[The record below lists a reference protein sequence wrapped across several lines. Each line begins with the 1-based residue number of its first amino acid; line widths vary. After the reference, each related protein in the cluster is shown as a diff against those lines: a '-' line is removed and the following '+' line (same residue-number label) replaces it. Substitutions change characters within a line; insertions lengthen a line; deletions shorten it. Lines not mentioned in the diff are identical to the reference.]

1 MELGIIAGT
10 GKSLR
15 TNSIGSS
22 LIASFS
28 IDFALTRS
36 AINSYNQG

>member
-10 GKSLR
+10 WKIFEDEL
-15 TNSIGSS
+15 IGSS

-28 IDFALTRS
+28 IDFALG
-36 AINSYNQG
+36 IPD